1 MGHGPGILRGVG
13 ARMSGVDSDVSTSQ
27 PAGYGGFGDPGCRRI
42 SAARWTRAWPSAA
55 ASWSAPRRGPTRP
68 CSRPGWYPDEADT
81 PEKRL
86 AHYAT
91 QFPLVEVD
99 ATYYS
104 PPAESTATLWAERT
118 PPGFTFNIKAFSLLT
133 GHPTKVSAIYKDLR
147 PETEKR
153 NVYPS
158 DLPAATI
165 DAVWERFLSALGPLT
180 GAGKLGAILFQFPP
194 WFTIRRSNKQYV
206 LEVAKRC
213 SPLRVA
219 IEFRHESWF
228 DGGQHARRRWSSCA
242 ATTCRTWRWTCR
254 RDTSRPS
261 RPSSPPPPT
270 CAVVRFHG
278 HSDKW
283 TSKDIYEKFG
293 YRYSTRELKDWAP
306 KLLELAG
313 QTSQINVLMNN
324 CYSDYA
330 QRNAAELQDM
340 LGA

>member
-1 MGHGPGILRGVG
+1 MAKRGSILVG
-13 ARMSGVDSDVSTSQ
+13 T
-27 PAGYGGFGDPGCRRI
+27 
-42 SAARWTRAWPSAA
+42 
-55 ASWSAPRRGPTRP
+55 ASWTDKTLLAS
-68 CSRPGWYPDEADT
+68 GWYPDEADSA
-81 PEKRL
+81 EKRL

-99 ATYYS
+99 STYYS
-104 PPAESTATLWAERT
+104 PPAESTATLWAQRT

-158 DLPAATI
+158 DLEPAAI
-165 DAVWERFLSALGPLT
+165 DAVWERFLSALGPLNE
-180 GAGKLGAILFQFPP
+180 AGKLGAILFQFPP

-206 LEVAKRC
+206 QEVAKRC

-219 IEFRHESWF
+219 VEFRHESWF
-228 DGGQHARRRWSSCA
+228 DGEDNTEETLEFLRRNELPYVAVDMPQGHKSSIPPVLA
-242 ATTCRTWRWTCR
+242 ATA
-254 RDTSRPS
+254 DL
-261 RPSSPPPPT
+261 
-270 CAVVRFHG
+270 AVVRFHG
-278 HSDKW
+278 HSEKW

-293 YRYSTRELKDWAP
+293 YRYTTEELQGWAP
-306 KLLELAG
+306 KLLDLAN
-313 QTSQINVLMNN
+313 QASQVNVLMNN